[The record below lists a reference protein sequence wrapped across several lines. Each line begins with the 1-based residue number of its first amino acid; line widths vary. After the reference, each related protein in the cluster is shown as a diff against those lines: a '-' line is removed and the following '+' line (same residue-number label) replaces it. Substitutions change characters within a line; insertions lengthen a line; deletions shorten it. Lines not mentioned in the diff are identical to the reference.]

1 MFSVMEILRSKYAW
15 ISPLSMLLLVVNTWY
30 IDCGR
35 PLHGRKQSPCAWIDR
50 FSAIIL
56 GYGFQHSSSDHS
68 VFVPHSSTNTIFL
81 IVYEDD
87 TIIFRSVSTSIVDLK
102 RYLGQQFHTKDFG
115 ALCYFLGI
123 EVVHSSQ
130 GSLCQRKY
138 VLDLLRLVSWVLDLL
153 ILLWTPL
160 LNLIASKVLC
170 LLTLADN
177 TSREVTLSYYDSL

>member
-1 MFSVMEILRSKYAW
+1 MFSVMENLRSKYAW

-68 VFVPHSSTNTIFL
+68 VFVPHSSTDTIFL

-87 TIIFRSVSTSIVDLK
+87 IIISRSDSTSIVDLK

-123 EVVHSSQ
+123 EVVRSSQ
-130 GSLCQRKY
+130 GNSLCQQKY
-138 VLDLLRLVSWVLDLL
+138 VLDLLRLVS
-153 ILLWTPL
+153 
-160 LNLIASKVLC
+160 
-170 LLTLADN
+170 
-177 TSREVTLSYYDSL
+177 